1 MAVKSRVSRLRHRWV
16 VLIIVLILGFVAVR
30 LADQGFPI
38 HHYSVIDDHTL
49 ILGTVTGP
57 WTWTRITSVTETT
70 SLVTVGVSS
79 LSAPLP
85 GFGDDIAELRVTLGD
100 PIGGRTVIDASSG
113 LPVPRR

>member
-1 MAVKSRVSRLRHRWV
+1 MKGRVSRLRPRWV
-16 VLIIVLILGFVAVR
+16 VLIVLILAFAAVR
-30 LADQGFPI
+30 LADQGTPI
-38 HHYSVIDDHTL
+38 HYYRVIDDHTL

-57 WTWTRITSVTETT
+57 WRWTRITTAVETT

-85 GFGDDIAELRVTLGD
+85 GFGDDVDELKVTLRG

-113 LPVPRR
+113 LPVPRT